1 MSDLLLFVVV
11 PYVALVV
18 FFLMTV
24 QRYRR
29 RKFSYSALSSQ
40 FLENKLHFWG
50 SVPFHYGILG
60 VLAGHAVG
68 FLCPRAILGW
78 NAQPLRLFILEGTG
92 LALGLLTLVGLAN
105 IMYRRFA
112 ATKARI
118 TTSSSDW
125 ILYAMLLA
133 QTVTGVLIAVRYGWG
148 SSWYATSASPWLRSL
163 FTFAPDPSFVSG
175 LPWLAKAHLL
185 NAFVIIAYF
194 PFTRLV
200 HILVVPN
207 PYLWRKTQVVL
218 WNDRRK
224 PYAAVERAPK

>member
-11 PYVALVV
+11 PYVSFVV

-68 FLCPRAILGW
+68 FLCPKVILGW
-78 NAQPLRLFILEGTG
+78 NADPVRLFVLEVTG

-112 ATKARI
+112 AVKVRI
-118 TTSSSDW
+118 ATSPSDW
-125 ILYAMLLA
+125 ILYAILLVQIA
-133 QTVTGVLIAVRYGWG
+133 TGVLVAVKFGWG
-148 SSWYATSASPWLRSL
+148 SSWYATSASPWLWSL
-163 FTFAPDPSFVSG
+163 FTFSPDPSFVAG

-218 WNDRRK
+218 WNARRR
-224 PYAAVERAPK
+224 PYAVPERGPK